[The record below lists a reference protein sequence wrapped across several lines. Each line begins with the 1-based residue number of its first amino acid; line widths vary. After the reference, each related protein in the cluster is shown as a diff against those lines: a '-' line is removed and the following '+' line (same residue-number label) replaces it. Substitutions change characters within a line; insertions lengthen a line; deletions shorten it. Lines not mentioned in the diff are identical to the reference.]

1 MKKRAKEN
9 RCLATIVTRMSDKG
23 HAADMPSEHNH
34 PPNPLTVKCRKL
46 RNELRQRSEGR
57 LEPPTVTIRECA
69 KEVSNE
75 VMYFKIHFISEFKE
89 HICFQVQTMVSKP
102 AQRKICQRSRQP
114 AKYPKEPTP
123 GNYVEIPDSFKKT
136 LDGADFLLAV
146 TETALLFSTNDNIR
160 RLSTA
165 KTWMMDGTF
174 ATTAPPGFTQ
184 IYSILGC
191 SGSGDAARYLPFV
204 FILLTN
210 KSEKTYTSALEELLK
225 PFVTSFLNASVKDVS
240 FTLRLYLKTFLK
252 EFRDAAFLQFTP
264 KTMQFS

>member
-1 MKKRAKEN
+1 
-9 RCLATIVTRMSDKG
+9 MSDKG

-75 VMYFKIHFISEFKE
+75 
-89 HICFQVQTMVSKP
+89 VQTMVSKP

-191 SGSGDAARYLPFV
+191 IGSGDAARYLPFV

-240 FTLRLYLKTFLK
+240 FTLRKTFLK
-252 EFRDAAFLQFTP
+252 EFRAAAFLQFTP